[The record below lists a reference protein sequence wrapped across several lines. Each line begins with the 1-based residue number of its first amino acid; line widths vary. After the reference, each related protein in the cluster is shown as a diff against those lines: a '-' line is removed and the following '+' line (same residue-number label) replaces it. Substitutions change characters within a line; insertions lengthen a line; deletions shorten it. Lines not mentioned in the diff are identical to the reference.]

1 MGREIQLWILQ
12 RGLDGALAPTQC
24 LCEED
29 PSVRKEVSAGAWARV
44 PTEGGDAAGFWGE
57 QAAQGALCWAPGAG
71 IPQRCPTDFIL
82 TRAFLLPL

>member
-44 PTEGGDAAGFWGE
+44 PKEGGDAGRVLGRAGGS
-57 QAAQGALCWAPGAG
+57 GRTVPGTWSQDPAV
-71 IPQRCPTDFIL
+71 
-82 TRAFLLPL
+82 LPR